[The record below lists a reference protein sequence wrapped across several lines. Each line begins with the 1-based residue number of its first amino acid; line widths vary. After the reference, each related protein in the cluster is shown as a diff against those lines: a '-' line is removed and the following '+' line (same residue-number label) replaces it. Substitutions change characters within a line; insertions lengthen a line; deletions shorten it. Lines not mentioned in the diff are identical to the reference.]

1 MLFTSGTLVRMI
13 DVRNLTKK
21 YGDKT
26 AVEDL
31 TFSVKPGV
39 VTGFLGPNGAGKSTT
54 MRMILGL
61 DNPTSGEAAIEGKPF
76 AQHEDPAKVAGA
88 LIDPTWNHPG
98 RSARSHLRAQ
108 AAYGGIPASRV
119 DEVLHMVGLQEVASK
134 RVGGF
139 SLGMR
144 QRLGLAA
151 AMLGDPK
158 VLLFDEPVNG
168 LDPEGILWVR
178 NFMKARSRE
187 GRTVLVSS
195 HLLSEMA
202 LTAEDLIV
210 IGKGRLRAQTSV
222 RELIDSQ
229 EATVI
234 VRSPHADEFA
244 ATLREEDLDAQPTG
258 QENQLAIKSNAIEHV
273 GDIAASY
280 GFTLHELRLDRPTLE
295 QAFMSLTQDDVEYRT
310 DPIADDSS
318 GLEDVVGGVPGTPGQ
333 PGHFQSNPG
342 QPGNPGNSVP
352 QSQQFPQ
359 QGGQR

>member
-1 MLFTSGTLVRMI
+1 MIEVRE
-13 DVRNLTKK
+13 LTKK

-26 AVEDL
+26 AVENL
-31 TFSVKPGV
+31 TFGVKPGV

-61 DNPTSGEAAIEGKPF
+61 DNPTAGVATIEGKPF
-76 AQHEDPAKVAGA
+76 AQHADPARVAGA

-98 RSARSHLRAQ
+98 RPARAHLAAQ
-108 AAYGGIPASRV
+108 AAYGGIPDSRV
-119 DEVLHMVGLQEVASK
+119 DEVLHMVGLQAVAK
-134 RVGGF
+134 KKVGGF

-222 RELIDSQ
+222 RELIDTQ

-234 VRSPHADEFA
+234 VRSPQTAELTNA
-244 ATLREEDLDAQPTG
+244 LRENDLDPQPTG
-258 QENQLAIKSNAIEHV
+258 DGERLAIRSHAIEHV

-280 GFTLHELRLDRPTLE
+280 GITLHELRLDQPSLE

-310 DPIADDSS
+310 GDPAADD
-318 GLEDVVGGVPGTPGQ
+318 LGG
-333 PGHFQSNPG
+333 
-342 QPGNPGNSVP
+342 SVLGGDAGAL
-352 QSQQFPQ
+352 
-359 QGGQR
+359 QGGPAGRPAPGIQNFPHEGGRR